1 MHFWMTQ
8 LQMHSLTQKH
18 LRSQNTNNRQLSQTS
33 KDKLM
38 LSRDLRLERSLS
50 SSLSTLQSNLLR
62 VFPEPSLGKMVEF
75 LGNII
80 EREEE
85 PGEEDLKEF
94 ENRFRK
100 ELSQAKASDIVGLYK
115 VLHLKV
121 ELKKCK
127 ERVRDLVKKVVV

>member
-1 MHFWMTQ
+1 
-8 LQMHSLTQKH
+8 
-18 LRSQNTNNRQLSQTS
+18 
-33 KDKLM
+33 M

-127 ERVRDLVKKVVV
+127 ERVRDLVKRVVV